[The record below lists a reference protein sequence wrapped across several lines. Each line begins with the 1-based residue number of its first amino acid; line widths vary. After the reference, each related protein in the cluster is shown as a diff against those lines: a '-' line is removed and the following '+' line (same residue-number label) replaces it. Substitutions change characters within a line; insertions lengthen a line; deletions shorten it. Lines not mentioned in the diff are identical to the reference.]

1 MKKIDKIIEDIDN
14 FIKLELDIIRQ
25 KELLEKGIANIQKL

>member
-1 MKKIDKIIEDIDN
+1 MKKIDRIIEDIDN

-25 KELLEKGIANIQKL
+25 KELLERALANQQKI